1 MSHNRFAVVIA
12 AALIFAVPAFAQATK
27 APAPSAQGT
36 KAAPQ
41 TSKGIPASWKQV
53 PIPKLPPFKPQEPV
67 RVELSNGMVIFL
79 TENHELPLI
88 DATARIRG
96 GSRSEPAAK
105 TGMVDMYGD
114 VWRTGGTERRT
125 GDAMDDFLEAR
136 AAKLETGSG
145 SDSTYISLSCLKG
158 DFDDVFAMFVD
169 LLQHPAFRE
178 DKVALAKNQM
188 NTGIARRNDDTDSI
202 AEREGTKLAYG
213 PNNPYA
219 RVPEYFTVA
228 AVTREDMLAWHEQH
242 VHPNDIIF
250 GITGDFDA
258 KQMEA
263 NLRTAFENWP
273 KGPVTEAPKVE
284 FTPAKPGIYFV
295 NKTDVNQSAI
305 KMVGLGIIRKNP
317 DYFSVGVMNEVF
329 GGGFSSRLFSNLRT
343 KLGLAYSVGGGVGSS
358 WDHVGITSFDMG
370 TKSAT
375 TVDGIQGLWNEM
387 DDLKKNPPT
396 DAELQRAKD
405 NILNSFIFRFDT
417 PEKVLRE
424 RMAYEYYGY
433 PADWLQQYRTGI
445 ERTSLADVRRV
456 IDKYIHK
463 DQLAVLVVGNGEEMT
478 KPLSSLGPVK
488 NIDITIP
495 TSANQ
500 ASGGAAESAAPKVS
514 NIEGKALIAK
524 VVKFL
529 GGGEKVDSIKSLRF
543 QATSMRSMPQGEI
556 PIDTD
561 TTIQYPDHLASSIN
575 AMGTQ
580 IKLVITPNAA
590 FQAVQGQ
597 VHDLPPSMRDD
608 AQQTV
613 KRDIYNIAQNVDNPS
628 YAFIANGTEKIGNTT
643 ASILDISG
651 GGTETRWFIDP
662 ANGQLLRTVNNS
674 VGQSGPTIRTMDLSD
689 WKMVDGINFYTQ
701 RTVSENGKVMAKD
714 TVKEWTVNPQVD
726 PKMFEKP
733 GQ

>member
-1 MSHNRFAVVIA
+1 MSRNRFAVLIA
-12 AALIFAVPAFAQATK
+12 AGLIFSVPVSFAQATK
-27 APAPSAQGT
+27 VPAASSQTT

-53 PIPKLPPFKPQEPV
+53 PIPKLPAFKPQEPI
-67 RVELSNGMVIFL
+67 RVQLSNGMVIFL

-96 GSRSEPAAK
+96 GSSSEPAAK
-105 TGMVDMYGD
+105 AGMLDMYGD
-114 VWRTGGTERRT
+114 VWRTGGTEQRT

-136 AAKLETGSG
+136 AAKLETGAG
-145 SDSTYISLSCLKG
+145 SDSTYVSLSCLKG

-178 DKVALAKNQM
+178 DKLALAKNQM

-213 PNNPYA
+213 ANNPYA

-228 AVTREDMLAWHEQH
+228 AVTREDLFAWHKQH
-242 VHPNDIIF
+242 VYPNDMIF

-263 NLRTAFENWP
+263 KLRAAFENWQ
-273 KGPVTEAPKVE
+273 KGPLTEAPHVE

-295 NKTDVNQSAI
+295 NKTDVNQSEI
-305 KMVGLGIIRKNP
+305 RMVGLGIVRKNP
-317 DYFSVGVMNEVF
+317 DYFSVAVMNEVF

-370 TKSAT
+370 TKSST
-375 TVDGIQGLWNEM
+375 TVDGIQGLRNQM
-387 DDLKKNPPT
+387 DDLKKDPPT
-396 DAELQRAKD
+396 DAEMQRAKD

-433 PADWLQQYRTGI
+433 PADWLQQYRSGI
-445 ERTSLADVRRV
+445 EKTTLADVRRV

-488 NIDITIP
+488 NVDITIP
-495 TSANQ
+495 TSPNQ

-514 NIEGKALIAK
+514 NVEGKALIAK
-524 VVKFL
+524 TIKFL
-529 GGGEKVDSIKSLRF
+529 GGEKLASIKSLRF

-556 PIDTD
+556 SIDTD
-561 TTIQYPDHLASSIN
+561 TTIQYPDRLASSLN

-580 IKLVITPNAA
+580 IKLVITPNVA
-590 FQAVQGQ
+590 FQAAQGQ
-597 VHDLPPSMRDD
+597 VRDLPPSMRDD

-628 YAFIANGTEKIGNTT
+628 YAFVVNGTEKVGDTT
-643 ASILDISG
+643 AAILDISG
-651 GGTETRWFIDP
+651 GGTETRWLIDP
-662 ANGQLLRTVNNS
+662 ASGQLLRTVNNS
-674 VGQSGPTIRTMDLSD
+674 VGQSGPTVRTLDLST

-701 RTVSENGKVMAKD
+701 RIVSENGKVVAKD

-726 PKMFEKP
+726 PKIFEKP
-733 GQ
+733 TQ

>member
-1 MSHNRFAVVIA
+1 MLRNRFAVLVS
-12 AALIFAVPAFAQATK
+12 AALTFAVPVSFAQT
-27 APAPSAQGT
+27 T

-53 PIPKLPPFKPQEPV
+53 PIPKLPAFKPQEPV
-67 RVELSNGMVIFL
+67 RLQLSNGMVIFL

-105 TGMVDMYGD
+105 AGMLDMYGD
-114 VWRTGGTERRT
+114 VWRTGGTEQRT

-136 AAKLETGSG
+136 AAKLETGSS
-145 SDSTYISLSCLKG
+145 SDSTYVSLSCLKG

-178 DKVALAKNQM
+178 DKLALAKNQM

-202 AEREGTKLAYG
+202 AGREGTKLAYG
-213 PNNPYA
+213 ANNPYA
-219 RVPEYFTVA
+219 RVPEYYTVS
-228 AVTREDMLAWHEQH
+228 AVTREDMLAWHKQH
-242 VHPNDIIF
+242 VYPNDMIF

-258 KQMEA
+258 KQME
-263 NLRTAFENWP
+263 NKLRAAFEQWQ
-273 KGPVTEAPKVE
+273 KGPVAEAPKVE

-295 NKTDVNQSAI
+295 NKSDVNQSSI
-305 KMVGLGIIRKNP
+305 SMVGLGIVRKNP
-317 DYFSVGVMNEVF
+317 DYFSVVVMNEVF

-370 TKSAT
+370 TKSGT

-387 DDLKKNPPT
+387 DNLKTNPPT
-396 DAELQRAKD
+396 EAELQRAKD

-424 RMAYEYYGY
+424 RMSYEFYGY

-445 ERTSLADVRRV
+445 EKTSLADVRRV
-456 IDKYIHK
+456 VDKYIHK
-463 DQLAVLVVGNGEEMT
+463 DQLAVLVVGNGQEMT
-478 KPLSSLGPVK
+478 KPLSSLGPVT
-488 NIDITIP
+488 NVDITIP
-495 TSANQ
+495 TSPNQ
-500 ASGGAAESAAPKVS
+500 APSGATATAAPRVS

-524 VVKFL
+524 VIKFL
-529 GGGEKVDSIKSLRF
+529 GGGEKVDSIKALRF
-543 QATSMRSMPQGEI
+543 QATSERSMPQGQISLE
-556 PIDTD
+556 TD
-561 TTIQYPDHLASSIN
+561 TIIQYPDHLASSIN

-580 IKLVITPNAA
+580 IKMVITPKAA

-597 VHDLPPSMRDD
+597 VQDLPPSMRED

-613 KRDIYNIAQNVDNPS
+613 RRDIYNIAQNVDNPS
-628 YAFIANGTEKIGNTT
+628 YAFVADGTEKIGETT

-651 GGTETRWFIDP
+651 GGMETRWLVDP
-662 ANGQLLRTVNNS
+662 SSGKLLRTINNS
-674 VGQSGPTIRTMDLSD
+674 IGQSGPTVRTMDLSD
-689 WKMVDGINFYTQ
+689 WKTVDGVNFYTQ
-701 RTVSENGKVMAKD
+701 RTVSENGKAVAKD
-714 TVKEWTVNPQVD
+714 TIKEWTVNPQVD
-726 PKMFEKP
+726 PKIFEKP